1 MEKSR
6 QELFELVWSMPMTKL
21 SKQFELS
28 DVGLRK
34 ICVKHQIPLPLQ
46 GHWTRKQ
53 FGKEAPR
60 PELPDKDFNPIIEIN
75 DDYKIKLNRERSEVK
90 KAAIK
95 IALNPPTSQLRK
107 PEHLKHDRCIATYKE
122 IKEFVAEL
130 EKKPGVVKFDT
141 VKDKS
146 PSFPPTHA
154 FSFEYFRSSRNGVPV
169 YATARNAIR
178 AICIADEIFERLKQK
193 GIEIKF
199 EFSDRHGSAMYA
211 VKERDQ
217 LQFQFREPY
226 TKVSR
231 TPALSKIEK
240 QLHDYMWGSE
250 KVEVPKNELW
260 VNFGWKSYLH
270 KSIKDSRLKL
280 EHQIDRI
287 VDYIADDL
295 DRKIESRKQSEI
307 RARENERTKYIWD
320 YNERIAKSRKNQLEH
335 ALKESTDLENLIRLK
350 VYLKTMKGIFSKLPA
365 DEKAA
370 GFTWIELVRT
380 ELKTIQPIETR
391 IKRIKRAAKKPTK
404 KIKELWYVDP
414 LPDDHQ
420 PDFEAIYAEERRH
433 YID

>member
-1 MEKSR
+1 MDITR

-75 DDYKIKLNRERSEVK
+75 DDYKIQLNQEQSEIK
-90 KAAIK
+90 RATKK
-95 IALNPPTSQLRK
+95 IALNPPTTELRK
-107 PEHLKHDRCIATYKE
+107 PEDLKHERCITTYKE
-122 IKEFVAEL
+122 IKEFVTEL

-141 VKDKS
+141 IKDKS

-154 FSFEYFRSSRNGVPV
+154 FSFEYFRSSKNAIPV

-178 AICIADEIFERLKQK
+178 ATCIADEIFERLQQK
-193 GIEIKF
+193 GIEIEF

-211 VKERDQ
+211 VKERDR

-231 TPALSKIEK
+231 SPALSKIEK
-240 QLHDYMWGSE
+240 QLHDYIWGSE

-287 VDYIADDL
+287 VDYIVDDL
-295 DRKIESRKQSEI
+295 DGKIESRKQSEI
-307 RARENERTKYIWD
+307 RAREAERTKYIWD

-335 ALKESTDLENLIRLK
+335 ALKESKDLENLIRLK

-370 GFTWIELVRT
+370 GFTWIELVKT